1 MPSRI
6 WVASKE
12 SLISGLVVALV
23 LSISGC
29 ASVTAVNNAAIDSA
43 LPAQVEL
50 SSVAFYPQT
59 QDQCG
64 PAALATVLHHAGI
77 ERSLEQLQADVYVP
91 QRQGSLPLEMLGG
104 ARRAGVLPYLLK
116 TEPQALWQ
124 EVAAGHPVV
133 VLQNLRWDWL
143 PLWHYAVVVGYD
155 REGDTVTLR
164 SGDEKRLVM
173 SLADFTS
180 SWAKAKYWAFVALP
194 TDQLPATASAAA
206 FVQAAITLERV
217 APTQAMQAYR
227 TALQAWPDNLEARL
241 ALGNSYYKQDDLRTA
256 QAHYEQATRDHPN
269 AGDAWNNLAQV
280 LSDTQQ
286 WEAARDAIAQALSL
300 GGPRLERYQATQ
312 TAIATRQETH
322 GSLKER

>member
-1 MPSRI
+1 MS
-6 WVASKE
+6 
-12 SLISGLVVALV
+12 
-23 LSISGC
+23 
-29 ASVTAVNNAAIDSA
+29 AVNNVAIHSG
-43 LPAQVEL
+43 LPADVEL

-64 PAALATVLHHAGI
+64 PAALATVLHHAGV

-91 QRQGSLPLEMLGG
+91 RRQGSLPLEMLGG

-155 REGDTVTLR
+155 RDANTITLR
-164 SGDEKRLVM
+164 SGDEKRLIM
-173 SLADFTS
+173 SVADFTS

-194 TDQLPATASAAA
+194 TDQLPATATAEE

-217 APTQAMQAYR
+217 APAQAMQAYR
-227 TALQAWPDNLEARL
+227 TALQAWPDNLQARL
-241 ALGNSYYKQDDLRTA
+241 ALGNGYYKRHDLQAA
-256 QAHYEQATRDHPN
+256 QTHYQQATRDHPN

-280 LSDTQQ
+280 LSDTAQ
-286 WEAARDAIAQALSL
+286 WDAAKEAIAKAVAL
-300 GGPRLERYQATQ
+300 GGPRLGLYQATQ
-312 TAIATRQETH
+312 AAITEGH
-322 GSLKER
+322 

>member
-1 MPSRI
+1 MSAVNK
-6 WVASKE
+6 VA
-12 SLISGLVVALV
+12 IHSGL
-23 LSISGC
+23 
-29 ASVTAVNNAAIDSA
+29 
-43 LPAQVEL
+43 PADVEL

-64 PAALATVLHHAGI
+64 PAALATVLHHAGV
-77 ERSLEQLQADVYVP
+77 ERSLDQLQADVYVP

-155 REGDTVTLR
+155 RDANTITLR
-164 SGDEKRLVM
+164 SGDEKRLIM
-173 SLADFTS
+173 SVADFTS

-194 TDQLPATASAAA
+194 TDQLPATATAEE

-217 APTQAMQAYR
+217 APAQAMQAYR
-227 TALQAWPDNLEARL
+227 TALQAWPDNLQARL
-241 ALGNSYYKQDDLRTA
+241 ALGNGYYTQHDLQAA
-256 QAHYEQATRDHPN
+256 QTHYQQATRDHPN

-280 LSDTQQ
+280 LSDTAQ
-286 WEAARDAIAQALSL
+286 WDAAKEAIAKAVAL
-300 GGPRLERYQATQ
+300 GGPRLGHYQITQ
-312 TAIATRQETH
+312 AAITEGH
-322 GSLKER
+322 